1 MSKFFFMG
9 RPDVM
14 GQYGKNG
21 FSPKRN
27 AKKGSELHPLSLVV
41 NSKSR
46 KLEVEEILLKHKLFA
61 SIELNVE
68 VDEDIS
74 ELDFALNKPKTQVFD
89 KVPKRNSPCI
99 CGSGK
104 KYKKCCG

>member
-1 MSKFFFMG
+1 MG

-14 GQYGKNG
+14 GNYGKKG

-27 AKKGSELHPLSLVV
+27 EKKGSKLHPLSLVV
-41 NSKSR
+41 NSAAR
-46 KLEVEEILLKHKLFA
+46 KLEIEEMILNHKLFA

-68 VDEDIS
+68 ADEDIA
-74 ELDFALNKPKTQVFD
+74 ELEFILNKPTTQIVD
-89 KVPKRNSPCI
+89 KVPQRNSPCL

>member
-1 MSKFFFMG
+1 MG

-14 GQYGKNG
+14 GKYGKKG

-27 AKKGSELHPLSLVV
+27 EKMGSELHPLSLVV
-41 NSKSR
+41 NSEAR
-46 KLEVEEILLKHKLFA
+46 KLEIEAIILNHKLFA

-68 VDEDIS
+68 GDEDIS
-74 ELDFALNKPKTQVFD
+74 ELEFALNKPTTQVSD
-89 KVPKRNSPCI
+89 KVPGRNSPCL

-104 KYKKCCG
+104 KYKKCCGQN